1 MVSGF
6 FLIEKGFIMAE
17 DRLQVGAI
25 ANTHGLKGEVKVF
38 PTTDDPKRFDDLKSV
53 ILETPHGDVN
63 LEIEGVKYFK
73 QFVILK
79 FKNIN
84 DINEIEK
91 YKGMKLV
98 VTREN
103 AVKLEKDEYFVAD
116 MIGAKV
122 VTDEDVEL
130 GTLNDI
136 LFTGANDVYVVI
148 TNEGKE
154 VLIPAI
160 KQCILSVDIEKSLIK
175 IHLLDGLLD

>member
-1 MVSGF
+1 MS
-6 FLIEKGFIMAE
+6 

-25 ANTHGLKGEVKVF
+25 TSTHGIKGEVKVF
-38 PTTDDPKRFDDLKSV
+38 PTTDDPKRFDALKNV
-53 ILETPHGDVN
+53 ILETPTGDLN

-79 FKNIN
+79 FKNLN

-103 AVKLEKDEYFVAD
+103 AVKLNKDEYFVAD
-116 MIGAKV
+116 MLGAKV
-122 VTDEDVEL
+122 VTDEDMEF

-136 LFTGANDVYVVI
+136 IFTGANDVYVVI
-148 TNEGKE
+148 TKEGKE

-160 KQCILSVDIEKSLIK
+160 KQCILNVDVENAVIK
-175 IHLLDGLLD
+175 VHLLDGLTD